1 MGTWDYYSF
10 SNDIVMDLLDVSLPE
25 RAPMIFS
32 SDLRHDGMS
41 LQEIISEWYIL
52 EDKDV
57 SAVVD
62 ATLAYDSND
71 VNLIGVIVLLVGNY
85 YPIPAYVLLKMIE
98 EIDECLTLAE
108 YREYYKERWEL
119 RRTCLVAEKDLLM
132 TRLKIPWKILI
143 SIRDSW
149 RRWSHKPE

>member
-1 MGTWDYYSF
+1 
-10 SNDIVMDLLDVSLPE
+10 MDLLDVSLPE

-41 LQEIISEWYIL
+41 LQEVISEWYIL

-62 ATLAYDSND
+62 ATLAYDSNI

-85 YPIPAYVLLKMIE
+85 YPIPAYVLRKIIEMIE
-98 EIDECLTLAE
+98 ECLSLDE
-108 YREYYKERWEL
+108 YREYYKERWGL
-119 RRTCLVAEKDLLM
+119 R
-132 TRLKIPWKILI
+132 KIFN
-143 SIRDSW
+143 
-149 RRWSHKPE
+149 